1 VLNTIKVYQFYA
13 IILDIGAYFR
23 YTKNADVK
31 QYASI
36 KNLLKFKCKEDIMKY
51 SEEISNKLN
60 ELLIKNY
67 DAEKGYLNA
76 MDNVESSTLKIFF
89 KRRASERSEFAKELR
104 TEILRYGEIPEDS
117 GSFKGV
123 MYRNWMNLKTL
134 FTSNDEEAIL
144 EEAIRG
150 EEKNLEE
157 YRDILKDRTMPPS
170 IESILIKQKNAI
182 QAAINTEKVHEELVS

>member
-1 VLNTIKVYQFYA
+1 
-13 IILDIGAYFR
+13 
-23 YTKNADVK
+23 
-31 QYASI
+31 
-36 KNLLKFKCKEDIMKY
+36 MKY

-76 MDNVESSTLKIFF
+76 MENVDSPELKMFF
-89 KRRASERSEFAKELR
+89 KRRATERSQFAKELR

-117 GSFKGV
+117 GSFKGT
-123 MYRNWMNLKTL
+123 MHRNWMSLKSL

-150 EEKNLEE
+150 EEASLEE
-157 YRDILKDRTMPPS
+157 YKEILNDRTLPPS
-170 IESILIKQKNAI
+170 IDSLLTKQKNAI

>member
-1 VLNTIKVYQFYA
+1 MN
-13 IILDIGAYFR
+13 
-23 YTKNADVK
+23 
-31 QYASI
+31 
-36 KNLLKFKCKEDIMKY
+36 Y

-60 ELLIKNY
+60 ELLVKNY

-76 MDNVESSTLKIFF
+76 AENVESPTLKIFF
-89 KRRASERSEFAKELR
+89 KRRASERSEFAKDLR

-123 MYRNWMNLKTL
+123 VHRNWMSLKSL

-144 EEAIRG
+144 EEAIKG
-150 EEKNLEE
+150 EEASLKE
-157 YRDILKDRTMPPS
+157 YDEILKDRTLPPT
-170 IESILIKQKNAI
+170 IDAMLFKQRNAI